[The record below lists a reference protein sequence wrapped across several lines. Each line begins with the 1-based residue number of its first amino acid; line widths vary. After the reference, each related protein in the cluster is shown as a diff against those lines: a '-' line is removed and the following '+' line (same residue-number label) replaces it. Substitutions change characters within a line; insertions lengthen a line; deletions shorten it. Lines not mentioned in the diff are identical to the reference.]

1 MRAQLGI
8 EDVILR
14 GLGMFPNK
22 QKCARVCTRALLA
35 NLRHRLYEETKSD
48 EFVREKAKAQSLI
61 YENIR
66 KETKIWITR
75 Q

>member
-22 QKCARVCTRALLA
+22 QKYARVCTRALLA
-35 NLRHRLYEETKSD
+35 NLHQDLDAGLERAG
-48 EFVREKAKAQSLI
+48 FVKI
-61 YENIR
+61 IR
-66 KETKIWITR
+66 KTETLI
-75 Q
+75 